1 MARLNPTI
9 RDAVRDQIPPQQC
22 TSKSKRSQLRCRRYA
37 VIGADVCMMHGGLS
51 PQVKAKAAERISL
64 AEAMKNTPRRQP
76 WEVLEDAAHIADVLM
91 QDARGAIEAGTFTAG
106 DLDKLVSALDR
117 AHRLSTSN
125 VASGLAERRQRFAEG
140 QAQIM
145 HRFVMAVLN
154 QVGLT
159 PEQKALVPGVIKRV
173 VEGEL
178 VQQAEIAA

>member
-1 MARLNPTI
+1 MARFDKT
-9 RDAVRDQIPPQQC
+9 RRQAVKDQIPTQQC
-22 TSKSKRSQLRCRRYA
+22 TSKSKRSKLRCRRHA
-37 VIGADVCMMHGGLS
+37 MVGQDVCMMHGGKS
-51 PQVKAKAAERISL
+51 PQAQAKAAERISL
-64 AEAMKNTPRRQP
+64 AEALISTPRRQP

-91 QDARGAIEAGTFTAG
+91 QDARQDITAGTFTAA
-106 DLDKLVSALDR
+106 DLDKLVSSLDR

-125 VASGLAERRQRFAEG
+125 VASGLAERRQRFQEG

-145 HRFVMAVLN
+145 HRFVLKVLEG
-154 QVGLT
+154 VGLT